1 MAAYNSSLLV
11 VKVSLVEFYTLFTA
25 KIHYTIPE
33 IYLSRVFNIWELLAE
48 AKTMVNEHC
57 SKWTMTFKAKRWNYD
72 FLTFL

>member
-33 IYLSRVFNIWELLAE
+33 IYLSRVFNI
-48 AKTMVNEHC
+48 
-57 SKWTMTFKAKRWNYD
+57 
-72 FLTFL
+72 